1 MVKLLTFD
9 KGKVTGTHSIADAC
23 RRLSSLLMRGDL
35 GLAIADIVLTYSPND
50 LKQMKVNFSGKIDS
64 LSPDYKKELE
74 ETIAVFLDGTYQNI
88 RLMNQQGSFATIQEP
103 VSDQAKEYWMMVADQ
118 CSTGDIP
125 GNRLRFLKFLLSGF
139 CMFVQEI
146 PGHPVGMPFPGG
158 DKVDFIDGKYY
169 CPVRTKSHDVDAAL
183 CPFCRAEQTPDI
195 GYLKPP
201 IKGSK
206 HRKQE
211 YIKNIYD
218 YHHFNG

>member
-103 VSDQAKEYWMMVADQ
+103 VSDQAQYGGHRQTARQDAYGNDPADGQ
-118 CSTGDIP
+118 
-125 GNRLRFLKFLLSGF
+125 RFVFER
-139 CMFVQEI
+139 Q
-146 PGHPVGMPFPGG
+146 
-158 DKVDFIDGKYY
+158 
-169 CPVRTKSHDVDAAL
+169 
-183 CPFCRAEQTPDI
+183 
-195 GYLKPP
+195 
-201 IKGSK
+201 
-206 HRKQE
+206 
-211 YIKNIYD
+211 
-218 YHHFNG
+218 

>member
-1 MVKLLTFD
+1 MTGFFFLD
-9 KGKVTGTHSIADAC
+9 KSAHTGNVSISDAC
-23 RRLSSLLMRGDL
+23 MKLRAISLRGDM
-35 GLAIADIVLTYSPND
+35 GQAIADIVLKFSPKD
-50 LKQMKVNFSGKIDS
+50 LKQMKVNFSGKVDS
-64 LSPDYKKELE
+64 FSADYKKELE
-74 ETIAVFLDGTYQNI
+74 TTIAAFLDGTYQTI
-88 RLMNQQGSFATIQEP
+88 RLMNQQGSFSTIQKP
-103 VSDQAKEYWMMVADQ
+103 VSLLAGEYWSMVAEQ
-118 CSTGDIP
+118 CLTGDEK
-125 GNRLRFLKFLLSGF
+125 GKNLRFLKFLLSGF

-158 DKVDFIDGKYY
+158 DKVDYFDGIYY
-169 CPVRTKSHDVDAAL
+169 CPVRIKANDVDAAL
-183 CPFCRAEQTPDI
+183 CPFCPAKQTPEI

>member
-103 VSDQAKEYWMMVADQ
+103 VSDQAKEYWMMVADR

>member
-125 GNRLRFLKFLLSGF
+125 GNRLRF
-139 CMFVQEI
+139 
-146 PGHPVGMPFPGG
+146 
-158 DKVDFIDGKYY
+158 
-169 CPVRTKSHDVDAAL
+169 
-183 CPFCRAEQTPDI
+183 
-195 GYLKPP
+195 
-201 IKGSK
+201 
-206 HRKQE
+206 
-211 YIKNIYD
+211 
-218 YHHFNG
+218 